1 MGVPFV
7 AGLDRQIACIK
18 REIRLRH
25 HNYPR
30 WVSSKRMDQK
40 TCDEEILSMEA
51 VLMTLMRLR
60 DADKPVQE
68 TLFAE

>member
-1 MGVPFV
+1 
-7 AGLDRQIACIK
+7 
-18 REIRLRH
+18 
-25 HNYPR
+25 
-30 WVSSKRMDQK
+30 MDQK